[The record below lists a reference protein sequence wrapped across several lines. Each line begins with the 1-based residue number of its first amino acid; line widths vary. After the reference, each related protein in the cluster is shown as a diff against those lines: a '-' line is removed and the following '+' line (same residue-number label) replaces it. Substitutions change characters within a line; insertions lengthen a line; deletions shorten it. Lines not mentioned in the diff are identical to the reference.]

1 MKPTV
6 VFANLVALLL
16 LISLLVSAGCTTP
29 PKQQPKTVGPHCSM
43 MWDRTNDPKVTWY
56 QLTVIDQRDQVHKAV
71 RFIPANITKISCRD
85 AGANHEG
92 LWDISVQS
100 CFDKATCGS
109 PSEVVPIHIIAK

>member
-1 MKPTV
+1 MRPTV
-6 VFANLVALLL
+6 VFPKLVALLF
-16 LISLLVSAGCTTP
+16 LISLPVSAGCTTP
-29 PKQQPKTVGPHCSM
+29 PKQQPKTAGPNCSI

-56 QLTVIDQRDQVHKAV
+56 QLTVIDQSDQSHKAV
-71 RFIPANITKISCRD
+71 RFIPANITKISCKD

-100 CFDKATCGS
+100 CFDKSTCGS